1 MPGLLTT
8 ASLYNSIL
16 FYFAFD
22 ERVKCVH
29 VAGMLVMTVGIVFLG
44 LESGGVKSTTSV
56 TTNSLVV
63 ITT

>member
-22 ERVKCVH
+22 EKVKIVH
-29 VAGMLVMTVGIVFLG
+29 IVGMIIMTVGIVFLG
-44 LESGGVKSTTSV
+44 LESGG
-56 TTNSLVV
+56 
-63 ITT
+63 ITHQQINLN